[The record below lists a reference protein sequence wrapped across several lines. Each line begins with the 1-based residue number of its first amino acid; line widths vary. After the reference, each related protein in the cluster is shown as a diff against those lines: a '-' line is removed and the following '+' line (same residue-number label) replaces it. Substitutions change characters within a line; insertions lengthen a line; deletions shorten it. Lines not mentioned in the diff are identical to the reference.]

1 MHGMQPVKSNIN
13 PSRSTRKSGMQNFAH
28 PGRNVSA
35 FEIKPGMAIAD
46 FGSGSGAYVLA
57 IGEALRGMGHV
68 YAIDVQRDLLSRVK
82 NESARMGYK
91 NVEVIW
97 GDVERL
103 YGSKLADD
111 SIDIVLISNLLFQ
124 LSDKPSAL
132 LEANR
137 VLKPGGR
144 LAVIDWADSFRGM
157 GPTQRDVVAKE
168 KANSLAYDAGF
179 EFVREFPAGAHHY
192 GLIYKK
198 VNQSI

>member
-1 MHGMQPVKSNIN
+1 MHGMQAVKSNIN
-13 PSRSTRKSGMQNFAH
+13 TSRSTRKSGMQNFAH

-103 YGSKLADD
+103 YGS
-111 SIDIVLISNLLFQ
+111 Q